1 MYTSVF
7 GVCVCV
13 CGGDGATCVSKILE
27 EGEVVL
33 VSVS

>member
-7 GVCVCV
+7 GVCV